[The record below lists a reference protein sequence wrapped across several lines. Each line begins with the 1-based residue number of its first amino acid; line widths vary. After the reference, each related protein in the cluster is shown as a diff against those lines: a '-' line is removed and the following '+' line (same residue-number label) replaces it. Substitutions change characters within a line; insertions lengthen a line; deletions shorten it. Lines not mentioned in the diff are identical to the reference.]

1 MLYRIFTPT
10 IDKEPEYKCFTE
22 FSPQLLTKNLKKEEL
37 EIPVLRNYWSHLSD
51 SNGRPTDSYYYNFHY
66 HLKSVCSL
74 DFLFTLAILK
84 P

>member
-10 IDKEPEYKCFTE
+10 IDKEPT
-22 FSPQLLTKNLKKEEL
+22 LLTKNLIKKEEL

>member
-10 IDKEPEYKCFTE
+10 IDKEP
-22 FSPQLLTKNLKKEEL
+22 KEEL

>member
-10 IDKEPEYKCFTE
+10 IDKEPNKKT
-22 FSPQLLTKNLKKEEL
+22 LLTKNLIKKEEL